1 MLPANQRI
9 PYGSSSRSSNVQQ
22 GVGAPAIRAGL
33 SVQEL
38 KAMTAM
44 RMATTDESS
53 SRPFVPQRSQAA
65 NIASSYQTATPQQ
78 LQAAGILPVVINDR
92 NNRNSRNL
100 RAVVNTGV
108 ISQPN
113 YSQSNYLSNSV
124 TEQSRSI
131 PFRRNPPLG
140 PVQQSNFPL
149 GELGFSEFQWP
160 DASRPASL
168 TPLTESGKSMP
179 PAYNNHMSSSQEGL
193 VGGVRSPPPRV
204 LPPQS
209 MYADSHNN
217 GMQRLDR
224 GAASQFSQIGS
235 RGINRNPVNLSLAHP
250 GLEGTHGE
258 RGPEV
263 RSPPFASQ
271 FLSPDEQSEFYGTDM
286 IYSQQQQS
294 QNGNADLLRDSFSL
308 LSLSAQDNAFLK
320 TRSLESDMPRQGA
333 KPFHRARSQS
343 SLDAF
348 SFGQDE
354 YLKQHSLP
362 QIHHPFS
369 PQVETVRENEE
380 VCLDKLLGD
389 RMQFLKNGNMSPD
402 SNSFPLMKSK
412 TVPKLG
418 GHHDM
423 GMSPLGSPV
432 VKMIPRKLPRC
443 NSKDA
448 VEFLF
453 DEVAESVLHT
463 PPTMSP
469 THIRKLKKTPGFDA
483 LSSAGN
489 MGSTVK
495 SLPPDTFFP
504 SMDSVDDRF
513 TWDAGFE
520 DEDAV
525 TDAAID
531 AHCET
536 CDLYD
541 AKSVHYDNNATGS
554 DQGIYLRPSN
564 QLSSRPST
572 RAEHSSLDSVSGV
585 PNE

>member
-1 MLPANQRI
+1 M
-9 PYGSSSRSSNVQQ
+9 
-22 GVGAPAIRAGL
+22 
-33 SVQEL
+33 
-38 KAMTAM
+38 
-44 RMATTDESS
+44 
-53 SRPFVPQRSQAA
+53 
-65 NIASSYQTATPQQ
+65 
-78 LQAAGILPVVINDR
+78 
-92 NNRNSRNL
+92 
-100 RAVVNTGV
+100 
-108 ISQPN
+108 
-113 YSQSNYLSNSV
+113 
-124 TEQSRSI
+124 
-131 PFRRNPPLG
+131 
-140 PVQQSNFPL
+140 

-168 TPLTESGKSMP
+168 TPLTDSGSVKSVP
-179 PAYNNHMSSSQEGL
+179 PAFNNHVSSSQEGL
-193 VGGVRSPPPRV
+193 VGSVRSPPPRV

-209 MYADSHNN
+209 MYADSHSN
-217 GMQRLDR
+217 GVQRLDR
-224 GAASQFSQIGS
+224 GAPQFSHSIGS
-235 RGINRNPVNLSLAHP
+235 RGINRNPINLSLAHP
-250 GLEGTHGE
+250 SLEGTHGE

-271 FLSPDEQSEFYGTDM
+271 FLSPDEQSELYGADM
-286 IYSQQQQS
+286 LYSQQQQQQS

-320 TRSLESDMPRQGA
+320 TRSLESDMPRPGA

-354 YLKQHSLP
+354 YLKQHPLP

-389 RMQFLKNGNMSPD
+389 RMQFLKNGSLSPD

-418 GHHDM
+418 GHHDV
-423 GMSPLGSPV
+423 GMSPLGSPAM
-432 VKMIPRKLPRC
+432 KMIPRKLPHC

-448 VEFLF
+448 VDFLF
-453 DEVAESVLHT
+453 DEVAESVLNT

-469 THIRKLKKTPGFDA
+469 SHIRKLKKTPGFDV

-489 MGSTVK
+489 MGSTAK
-495 SLPPDTFFP
+495 SLPQDTFFP

-513 TWDAGFE
+513 AWDAGFE
-520 DEDAV
+520 DEESAVPDAV
-525 TDAAID
+525 VD

-541 AKSVHYDNNATGS
+541 AKSVHYDNNAIDR
-554 DQGIYLRPSN
+554 DQSIYLRPSN

-572 RAEHSSLDSVSGV
+572 GAGHLHSSLDSVSGV